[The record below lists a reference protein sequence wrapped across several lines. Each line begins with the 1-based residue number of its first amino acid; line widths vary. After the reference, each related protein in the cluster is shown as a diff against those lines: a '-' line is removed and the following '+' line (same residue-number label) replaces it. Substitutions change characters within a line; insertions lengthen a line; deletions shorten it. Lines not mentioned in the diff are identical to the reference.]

1 MNLINQI
8 IKSESNPKLNIN
20 GTEKSCNCGN
30 CKLIIKNQTVEYP
43 PLSEEEIERIVKE
56 RYDYKDEKTKKFIRK
71 ALRKHGDRYDYSN
84 VIYEKSNV
92 KVEIICKVEG
102 HKPFLMK
109 PDKHYLKGQG
119 CSYCSGK
126 HQYSTEEF
134 IEKSNKIH
142 GIGRYDYSKTKYIN
156 SQTKVIIIC
165 HNHEEPYEF
174 SQFANV
180 HLQGHGCKK
189 CQYDKL
195 KMLCEMTKDEFIKR
209 AKKIHNDLY
218 DYSQVIYDCYDVEVS
233 ILCKKHHKIFK
244 QTPHAHLNGQ
254 GCPLCR
260 SSKGEITIRNYLIN
274 NKIEFE
280 EQKRFDDCKDKR
292 KLPFDFYL
300 SQYNLC
306 IEYDGIQHFN
316 SNSFNFKKESE
327 IKKLEN
333 FKIIQFHD
341 QIKNKYCELH
351 NINLL
356 RIRYD
361 ENVEEKLT
369 EYFQKVV

>member
-1 MNLINQI
+1 MNKVENQI
-8 IKSESNPKLNIN
+8 I
-20 GTEKSCNCGN
+20 
-30 CKLIIKNQTVEYP
+30 EYP
-43 PLSEEEIERIVKE
+43 SLSEEKIEQIIKE
-56 RYDYKDEKTKKFIRK
+56 KYSNKDEKTKKFIKK

-84 VIYEKSNV
+84 VVYVRTKE
-92 KVEIICKVEG
+92 KVEIICRVEG
-102 HKPFLMK
+102 HKPFLMT
-109 PDKHYLKGQG
+109 PEKHYLRGQG

-126 HQYSTEEF
+126 HKYTTEEF
-134 IEKSNKIH
+134 IEESNKIH

-156 SQTKVIIIC
+156 GGTKVIIIC
-165 HNHEEPYEF
+165 HNHNKPYEF

-195 KMLCEMTKDEFIKR
+195 KMLCEMTKEEFIKR
-209 AKKIHNDLY
+209 AKKIHYNLY
-218 DYSQVIYDCYDVEVS
+218 DYSQVIYNGYDVNVS
-233 ILCKKHHKIFK
+233 ILCKKHNKIFK

-254 GCPLCR
+254 GCPLCC
-260 SSKGEITIRNYLIN
+260 SSKGEIIVRNYLIN

-300 SQYNLC
+300 PQYNLC

-316 SNSFNFKKESE
+316 PNSFNSKKESE

-333 FKIIQFHD
+333 FKIIQSHD
-341 QIKNKYCELH
+341 QIKNEYCNSH
-351 NINLL
+351 SINLL
-356 RIRYD
+356 RIRYN
-361 ENVEEKLT
+361 ENVEEKLN
-369 EYFQKVV
+369 EYFQEHNIKILTDVSFYKNWFDENCKDLIIEQNH